1 MRGGKC
7 TSPAFFLLFFFL
19 LCPGAEANKKIKLL
33 DYMFPAE
40 TGSYYHYKYIKYPA
54 GQLNFPGTPD
64 FTVSVTKGDYGSYTG
79 IYQIGDYY
87 FPDYYSGTKTLYI
100 NADKKNPGLVG
111 TDEGWISTPI
121 FLPVSVELD
130 TIIEHPGGDTNCPW
144 YFKEVGT
151 VTVPA
156 GTFKKVVVKLD
167 LDRRFSGAPNAG
179 NYLFGTNVPEA
190 GVTHAT
196 WYVKGFGE
204 IMNMDFDEN
213 GDILFLYV
221 LESANAIRRK

>member
-1 MRGGKC
+1 
-7 TSPAFFLLFFFL
+7 LLCFFL
-19 LCPGAEANKKIKLL
+19 LCPGAEANKKIKLV

-40 TGSYYHYKYIKYPA
+40 TGSYYKYSYIKSPA
-54 GQLNFPGTPD
+54 GQLNFSGAPD

-79 IYQIGDYY
+79 IYQVGDYY
-87 FPDYYSGTKTLYI
+87 FPDYYSGSKTLYL
-100 NADKKNPGLVG
+100 NADKKHPALVG
-111 TDEGWISTPI
+111 TDEGFLPTPT

-130 TIIEHPGGDTNCPW
+130 AIVEHPGGGNSPW
-144 YFKEVGT
+144 YFKEVGA

-167 LDRRFSGAPNAG
+167 LDREFGGANAG
-179 NYLFGTNVPEA
+179 NYLFGINVPDA
-190 GVTHAT
+190 GVTHAS

-221 LESANAIRRK
+221 LESADVIHRK

>member
-1 MRGGKC
+1 MRGGRY
-7 TSPAFFLLFFFL
+7 TILAFCFLFFIL
-19 LCPGAEANKKIKLL
+19 LCPRAEANKKIKLT
-33 DYMFPAE
+33 DYMFPAG
-40 TGSYYHYKYIKYPA
+40 TGSSYNYKYLKYPA
-54 GQLNFPGTPD
+54 GQLNFPGAPD

-79 IYQIGDYY
+79 IYQVGDAY
-87 FPDYYSGTKTLYI
+87 FPDYYSGSKTLYI
-100 NADKKNPGLVG
+100 NADKKHPALVG
-111 TDEGWISTPI
+111 TDQGWLSAPL

-130 TIIEHPGGDTNCPW
+130 TIMEHPGGDTNCPW

-151 VTVPA
+151 VTVPG

-167 LDRRFSGAPNAG
+167 LDRRFAGPNAG
-179 NYLFGTNVPEA
+179 NYLFGINVPEA

-213 GDILFLYV
+213 GDVLFVYV
-221 LESANAIRRK
+221 LQGATVMRRK